1 MLIHRDNKEGPVIAS
16 VDLNRATEG
25 ISVIEFKELQAFVE
39 LKHVHHKLPFTHAN
53 TYFTFGG
60 KKYHWKAHAALL
72 EDDTRICLA
81 AHHTVNIGGPR
92 HRLGSI
98 VLTSEGLKMRDLV
111 AVTRLAEQARSDE
124 AKLEVCIRNK
134 YILIPLEAWGV
145 LGICNL
151 KLLLKSGCSCNDSF
165 SKCQISFLYFMP
177 VYVND
182 SLS

>member
-1 MLIHRDNKEGPVIAS
+1 MLPAEHKMLIHRDDKEGPVIAT

-25 ISVIEFKELQAFVE
+25 ISVIEFKEPQAVVQ

-81 AHHTVNIGGPR
+81 AHHTINIGGPR
-92 HRLGSI
+92 RRLGSI

-111 AVTRLAEQARSDE
+111 AVTRLAEQARCDE
-124 AKLEVCIRNK
+124 AKLEVRIRNNYVYTNFSRSRGSLK
-134 YILIPLEAWGV
+134 N
-145 LGICNL
+145 NL
-151 KLLLKSGCSCNDSF
+151 KLLLNSGCGCNDSS
-165 SKCQISFLYFMP
+165 SKRQIGFLYF
-177 VYVND
+177 
-182 SLS
+182 